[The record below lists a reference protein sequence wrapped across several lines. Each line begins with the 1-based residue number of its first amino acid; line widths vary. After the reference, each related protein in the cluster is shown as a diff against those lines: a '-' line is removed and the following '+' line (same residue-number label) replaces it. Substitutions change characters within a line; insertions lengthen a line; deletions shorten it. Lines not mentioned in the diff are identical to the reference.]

1 MPSPFLGKERGVT
14 MRLIINKFGIF
25 AYLTIGFLCFTSQA
39 HADTTLNAFI
49 AQILETNPAIQAAE
63 SNVAAAK
70 ARERASGN
78 PLYNPEFTA
87 EKQNALEN
95 TTSAGFSQTF
105 DWANKRDARGQVG
118 AANARVAQAQLADL
132 RQQMAAQILGALAR
146 YQAEQQAVSLAKER
160 TSLLQKFVSLTTK
173 RYKSG
178 DIARVDLDLAQLA
191 LSEALAQQ
199 ADTQV
204 NANQALQTLRA
215 TTGFNQMNW
224 PRLSSALPTLSSSN
238 IDTNTLLSKLPAFL
252 VLSHQYQTARARI
265 KLAERERYPDPTI
278 GIQGGQSS
286 GDGESKRLVGV
297 TLSIPLFVRNP
308 YRAEVDAA
316 NFDAIEA
323 DSKREDIMRQAKAEI
338 RSSAERY
345 QTLYRATQQWQQAAG
360 KPLGDGMT
368 LIERLWQAGEINST
382 DYIVQ
387 LKQRIDSQ
395 IAGVELKGRA
405 WQAWA
410 EWLRASG
417 QIDSWLQL
425 RPLHSGEQSC
435 T

>member
-1 MPSPFLGKERGVT
+1 MKRT
-14 MRLIINKFGIF
+14 IQIIVLSLMYYLALP
-25 AYLTIGFLCFTSQA
+25 AYAAPPIGT
-39 HADTTLNAFI
+39 FI
-49 AQILETNPAIQAAE
+49 QQVLENNPAIQAAE
-63 SNVAAAK
+63 ANITAAQ
-70 ARERASGN
+70 ARSRAAGY
-78 PLYNPEFTA
+78 PIYNPSLSA
-87 EKQNALEN
+87 QQQNALEN
-95 TTSAGFSQTF
+95 QSYVEIDQTI
-105 DWANKRDARGQVG
+105 DWANKRDAREQIGV
-118 AANARVAQAQLADL
+118 ANARVAKAQLADL
-132 RQQMAAQILGALAR
+132 RQQLAIQVLNALAK
-146 YQAEQQAVSLAKER
+146 YQAEQQAATLAKER
-160 TSLLQKFVSLTTK
+160 TALLQKFVELTKK

-191 LSEALAQQ
+191 LSESIAQQ
-199 ADTQV
+199 ADTEV
-204 NANQALQTLRA
+204 RVNQALQILRA
-215 TTGFNQMNW
+215 TTGFTQIDW
-224 PRLSSALPTLSSSN
+224 PRLSSPLPTLAAHN
-238 IDTNTLLSKLPAFL
+238 IDIDNLMSKLPAVL
-252 VLSHQYQTARARI
+252 VLNQQYQTARARI
-265 KLAERERYPDPTI
+265 KAAERERYPDPTI

-286 GDGESKRLVGV
+286 SEGEKKRLVGV

-316 NFDAIEA
+316 NYDAMEA
-323 DSKREDIMRQAKAEI
+323 DGKRADIVRQARAEI

-417 QIDSWLQL
+417 QVDNWLQL
-425 RPLHSGEQSC
+425 KPLSSGEQSWEN
-435 T
+435 

>member
-1 MPSPFLGKERGVT
+1 MTRMVNIIQMKRVIQTGILLLTLGLGPIST
-14 MRLIINKFGIF
+14 
-25 AYLTIGFLCFTSQA
+25 AYA
-39 HADTTLNAFI
+39 ADSLGMFI
-49 AQILETNPAIQAAE
+49 QQVLENNPAIQAAE
-63 SNVAAAK
+63 ANITAAQ
-70 ARERASGN
+70 ARTRAAGY
-78 PLYNPEFTA
+78 PIYNPSLSA
-87 EKQNALEN
+87 QQQNALEN
-95 TTSAGFSQTF
+95 QSYVEIDQTI
-105 DWANKRDARGQVG
+105 DWANKRDAREQVG
-118 AANARVAQAQLADL
+118 AANARVAKAQLADL
-132 RQQMAAQILGALAR
+132 RQQLAIQVLGALAK
-146 YQAEQQAVSLAKER
+146 YQAEQQALALAKER
-160 TSLLQKFVSLTTK
+160 TSLLQKFVNLTTK
-173 RYKSG
+173 RFKSG

-199 ADTQV
+199 ADTEV
-204 NANQALQTLRA
+204 SVNQALQTLRA
-215 TTGFNQMNW
+215 TTGFTQMNW
-224 PRLSSALPTLSSSN
+224 PRLASPLPTLATRN
-238 IDTNTLLSKLPAFL
+238 IDVDSLMSKLPAVL
-252 VLSHQYQTARARI
+252 VLNQQYQTARARI
-265 KLAERERYPDPTI
+265 KVAERERYPDPTI

-286 GDGESKRLVGV
+286 SEGEKKRLVGV

-316 NFDAIEA
+316 NSDAMEA
-323 DSKREDIMRQAKAEI
+323 EGKRADIVRQARAEI

-410 EWLRASG
+410 EWLKASG
-417 QIDSWLQL
+417 QVDNWLQL
-425 RPLHSGEQSC
+425 KPLSSGEQSWEN
-435 T
+435 